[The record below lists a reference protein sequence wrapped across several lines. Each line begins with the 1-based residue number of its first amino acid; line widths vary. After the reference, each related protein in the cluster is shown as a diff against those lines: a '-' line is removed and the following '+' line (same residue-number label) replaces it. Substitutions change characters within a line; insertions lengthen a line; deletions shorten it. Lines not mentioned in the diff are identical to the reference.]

1 MLDPVVLTILL
12 VILHWLN
19 QIQASERIK
28 VGKKAF
34 LLSRLAQ
41 KGYPVFSGFVVNTTT
56 FQAFLEKLEDF
67 KSLLADF
74 PQTSLYLDIHNPK
87 ALQLIAQNSRHAILD
102 TQLSSDEL
110 TTIVEAAKQ
119 LNSNT
124 LIFRSSLSLPSTSAK
139 YPSGLL
145 SSQVCWNQLESIEL
159 TLKTI
164 WSELFSAKSLFYW
177 QRLGIPLEKV
187 NLAILVQPLNNVT
200 ATGKILIQPH
210 LMQIQATWG
219 LGYSLLK
226 GDVSP
231 DLYEVDS
238 QTGRIIR
245 KQLGVKYC
253 AYQVPTQFDKNE
265 SDLLKLNSLSLEKQE
280 SYCLNDDF
288 LAHLF
293 QMVRN
298 LWLENPTVTG
308 IDWSLIT
315 EQSPQF
321 YITKVQFNQLSSLS
335 ENSDNSSTSM
345 ISQGLG
351 ASSGIVTAPILIIL
365 EIPTDLKREMSGS
378 ILITREITSAWL
390 PLLKQASGLILEQGS
405 MTSHG
410 AIIARELG
418 IPAIVGIPNATQLFT
433 SGETVVL
440 DGNTGKIHRGKALQ
454 VPVTPQKNNI
464 NPDAE
469 SINYPIITQLMVNIS
484 QKKSIEKT
492 MDKPIDG
499 IGLLRSEWLLSEW
512 FTKHS
517 LENLLEL
524 SFQEQLLT
532 ELIELIEPFVQAFHP
547 KPVFYR
553 TFDSLEKT
561 TLGKRGTYNYLQN
574 PILFDLELQA
584 IQHLQKQGYYNIK
597 LILPFVRS
605 VEEFRFCQQ
614 RIIQTGLTQFPLFQ
628 IWMMAEVPSVLFLLP
643 EYVKAG
649 VQGIAI
655 GSNDLTQLL
664 LGIEREDSQLS
675 QHYNAYHPAM
685 QMAFK
690 QLIQQTKMLKIPC
703 SMCGQAV
710 VQYPE
715 LIDSLVEWGITAIS
729 VEPESV
735 PIVYQAI
742 AKGEYRLY
750 LEVAR
755 QNRNP
760 INYHTGSE

>member
-1 MLDPVVLTILL
+1 MLDPVVLTISL

-19 QIQASERIK
+19 QIQASERNK
-28 VGKKAF
+28 VGEKAF
-34 LLSRLAQ
+34 LLNRLMQ

-74 PQTSLYLDIHNPK
+74 PQSSLYLDIDNPK
-87 ALQLIAQNSRHAILD
+87 ALQLIAQNSRHAILN
-102 TQLSSDEL
+102 TQLPLDEL
-110 TTIVEAAKQ
+110 ATIVEAAKK

-124 LIFRSSLSLPSTSAK
+124 LIFRTSLSLPSTSAK

-145 SSQVCWNQLESIEL
+145 SSQVCWNQVESIEL
-159 TLKTI
+159 TLKKV

-177 QRLGIPLEKV
+177 QRLEIPLEKV

-200 ATGKILIQPH
+200 VTGKILIQPH
-210 LMQIQATWG
+210 SIQIQATWG
-219 LGYSLLK
+219 LGYSLLN
-226 GDVSP
+226 GDVYP
-231 DLYEVDS
+231 DLYEVNY

-245 KQLGVKYC
+245 KQLGIKYC
-253 AYQVPTQFDKNE
+253 AYQVQTEFDEDE
-265 SDLLKLNSLSLEKQE
+265 SDLLKLNSLNLEKQE
-280 SYCLNDDF
+280 SYCLNDD
-288 LAHLF
+288 LVAQLF
-293 QMVRN
+293 KIARN
-298 LWLENPTVTG
+298 LWLENPTITG
-308 IDWSLIT
+308 IDWCLIT
-315 EQSPQF
+315 EPSPQF
-321 YITKVQFNQLSSLS
+321 YILKVQFNQLHSLAESSNFS
-335 ENSDNSSTSM
+335 SNSNV
-345 ISQGLG
+345 IQGLG
-351 ASSGIVTAPILIIL
+351 ASSGFVTAPISIISEL
-365 EIPTDLKREMSGS
+365 PTQLDLKITGQ

-410 AIIARELG
+410 AIIARELD
-418 IPAIVGIPNATQLFT
+418 IPAVVGIPNATRLFT
-433 SGETVVL
+433 SGETIFL
-440 DGNTGKIHRGKALQ
+440 DGNTGKIHRGKALTLSASSNQ
-454 VPVTPQKNNI
+454 NNV
-464 NPDAE
+464 NPNTE
-469 SINYPIITQLMVNIS
+469 SINYPIVNQLMVNIS
-484 QKKSIEKT
+484 QKSSIEKIT
-492 MDKPIDG
+492 GLPIDG

-512 FTKHS
+512 FAKHP
-517 LENLLEL
+517 LENILEAA
-524 SFQEQLLT
+524 FQKQLLKK
-532 ELIELIEPFVQAFHP
+532 LIELIEPFVQAFHP

-553 TFDSLEKT
+553 SFDSLET

-605 VEEFRFCQQ
+605 VDEFRFCQQ
-614 RIIQTGLTQFPLFQ
+614 RIIQTGLTQLPLFQ
-628 IWMMAEVPSVLFLLP
+628 VWIMAEVPSVLFLLP

-664 LGIEREDSQLS
+664 LGIEREDAQLS

-690 QLIQQTKMLKIPC
+690 QLIQQAKLLGIPC
-703 SMCGQAV
+703 SICGQAV

-715 LIDSLVEWGITAIS
+715 LIDSLVEWGVTAIS

-735 PIVYQAI
+735 PAIYQAI
-742 AKGEYRLY
+742 ARSEYRLY

-755 QNRNP
+755 QNRN
-760 INYHTGSE
+760 NS